1 MAFRF
6 SFQPLLRLRRSLES
20 REQLRLETIVKEVLR
35 ARQELERAEQ
45 ENRAASQRLAAA
57 MLHGMKGVELH
68 FEQVCAAARQQIAE
82 QLRSKLEEL
91 ERLRAAQLAVLQ
103 KARQDREI
111 LESLRRRQYE
121 LYRQVHSRR
130 EQQQIDELFLMGRA
144 SRSR

>member
-6 SFQPLLRLRRSLES
+6 SFQPLLSLRRSLES

>member
-1 MAFRF
+1 
-6 SFQPLLRLRRSLES
+6 
-20 REQLRLETIVKEVLR
+20 
-35 ARQELERAEQ
+35 
-45 ENRAASQRLAAA
+45 